1 MSVKKLHDPNYII
14 VTPDRRKQTQLCHG
28 NMLRPYA
35 EKSSNLVEEPVN
47 VNVVVSEPK
56 ELGSELSSSHLS
68 PTNTKILTNFNVLRK
83 LDFLLTRIIALILF
97 LFVPSENGFAYELV
111 C

>member
-14 VTPDRRKQTQLCHG
+14 VIPDRRKQTQICHG

-35 EKSSNLVEEPVN
+35 EKSSNLVEEPAN

-68 PTNTKILTNFNVLRK
+68 PTNTKILTNFDVLRK

-97 LFVPSENGFAYELV
+97 LFVPSENCFTYDLV